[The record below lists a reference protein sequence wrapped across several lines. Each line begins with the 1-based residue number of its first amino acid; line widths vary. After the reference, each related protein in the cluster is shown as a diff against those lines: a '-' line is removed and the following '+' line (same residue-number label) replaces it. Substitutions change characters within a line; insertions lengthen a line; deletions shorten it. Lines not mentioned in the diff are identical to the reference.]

1 MAQGGGESQ
10 QALLLLIMLLL
21 PKAATLGVGPQIRR
35 TNHLP
40 GVNLRNPNLKTG
52 EMDRNQIQA
61 GLQEV
66 ETGQIHHLFLDT
78 WVMGRRMD
86 LDGILTIDRGLA
98 GIIPQGL
105 GPVGGEMAQTARLI
119 QVQVGG
125 NL

>member
-1 MAQGGGESQ
+1 M
-10 QALLLLIMLLL
+10 LIMLLL

-52 EMDRNQIQA
+52 ETDRNQIQA
-61 GLQEV
+61 GLREV
-66 ETGQIHHLFLDT
+66 EIGQIHRLFLDT

-86 LDGILTIDRGLA
+86 LDGILIVGQGLD
-98 GIIPQGL
+98 GMIPRGL